1 MNYITLNNGIKM
13 PMIGLGTY
21 LLSPDDAENAVTYA
35 LKNGYELID
44 TANAYVNE
52 KAVGRGMKKSGLSR
66 DKIFLETKLWPSF
79 YEDEDAI
86 EETLKRLDTE
96 YIDLMILH
104 QPSANYLAGYR
115 QLEKAYTEGKLK
127 AIGISNF
134 NIQEIQEILDNCSVV
149 PALIQVEA
157 HPYYPQTEL
166 KKLLSKNNIV
176 MQAWY
181 PLGGRDNKSILKERV
196 IEELADKYK
205 KSPAQIVLKWHT
217 QMNVIVIPDSK
228 SEPHI
233 KENIDIFDFT
243 LTKEDMMKIASIDK
257 NQPFYGRDEEALKRF
272 ATWRPNV
279 EGQK

>member
-149 PALIQVEA
+149 PALIKVEA

-217 QMNVIVIPDSK
+217 QMNVIVIPGSK

>member
-52 KAVGRGMKKSGLSR
+52 KAVGSGMKKSGLSR

-205 KSPAQIVLKWHT
+205 KVQHKLC
-217 QMNVIVIPDSK
+217 
-228 SEPHI
+228 
-233 KENIDIFDFT
+233 
-243 LTKEDMMKIASIDK
+243 
-257 NQPFYGRDEEALKRF
+257 
-272 ATWRPNV
+272 
-279 EGQK
+279 

>member
-217 QMNVIVIPDSK
+217 QMNVIVIPGSK

-233 KENIDIFDFT
+233 KKNIDIFDFT